1 MKVRIAGSGWSAT
14 EVVVVVVVVVVVA
27 GVGVREIVERTVLS
41 ESLYRK
47 WRCTRASS
55 RWEA

>member
-14 EVVVVVVVVVVVA
+14 EVVVVVLVVVA
-27 GVGVREIVERTVLS
+27 AAAGEAAERAVLS